1 MMKKCLKYIGK
12 NAFYHVFLPWTEPS
26 IDGSHSRTNPRIS
39 TRETKTMDLMM
50 KLGLSDPPHPLF
62 PSDLWSNSATVMML
76 QPELEDQGTQQEA
89 LRQNDAV
96 LLT

>member
-1 MMKKCLKYIGK
+1 
-12 NAFYHVFLPWTEPS
+12 
-26 IDGSHSRTNPRIS
+26 
-39 TRETKTMDLMM
+39 MDLMM

-62 PSDLWSNSATVMML
+62 PSDLWSNSAAVMML

>member
-1 MMKKCLKYIGK
+1 MLR
-12 NAFYHVFLPWTEPS
+12 NVFIYVWTEPS

-62 PSDLWSNSATVMML
+62 PSDLWSNSAAVMML